1 MSVSRSILRTLGG
14 TLAVVLAGGIL
25 ASSAL
30 GSLSI
35 DLRVR
40 TSPPGDPPV
49 FTNGAAIAPGAPYVL
64 MEVWAVVTNGN
75 GDVRDDGLCKFYS
88 SFLSTNGG
96 LIKGDLLSAFPGGSM
111 WSAGYLVHE
120 GEQHDL
126 DGDGDLDIGSNA
138 VDAVSPP
145 MYQGKASGFIEF
157 FDEPVPALDPFGG
170 ITQEYIDDVWKPLH
184 DTNEWHVANVGFFP
198 AAEWNVESDPATGR
212 PGVVEIWSRPRQFA
226 HASWEED
233 GQLSINFPNPA
244 TKDYGVL
251 ETGDK
256 VILYVASE
264 AHGPEGGPFEVG
276 PGGPPLLLNGS
287 ASTGSINWWGWDFDG
302 DGDYEIE
309 GVGEEQVAVTYAD
322 LQAMGVLDGHYPHA
336 KMTVGWS
343 ASDPVNTNTAE
354 FDFTLVPEPATIA
367 LLLAGCLATGMRR
380 RR

>member
-1 MSVSRSILRTLGG
+1 MSGCA
-14 TLAVVLAGGIL
+14 LAAIL
-25 ASSAL
+25 ASNVAGAL
-30 GSLSI
+30 TINVRALSGGFGS
-35 DLRVR
+35 DLDSDNFV
-40 TSPPGDPPV
+40 
-49 FTNGAAIAPGAPYVL
+49 AIAPGASFVL

-233 GQLSINFPNPA
+233 GQLSINFPNPD

-251 ETGDK
+251 QTGEK
-256 VILYVASE
+256 TLLGVPSE

-276 PGGPPLLLNGS
+276 PGGPALVLDGS

-309 GVGEEQVAVTYAD
+309 GLGEEQVAVTYAD
-322 LQAMGVLDGHYPHA
+322 LQTMGLADGHYPNA

-343 ASDPVNTNTAE
+343 ASDPRNTDTTT
-354 FDFTLVPEPATIA
+354 FDLTIVPEPATVA
-367 LLLAGCLATGMRR
+367 LLAVGLVTLIRR
-380 RR
+380 RK